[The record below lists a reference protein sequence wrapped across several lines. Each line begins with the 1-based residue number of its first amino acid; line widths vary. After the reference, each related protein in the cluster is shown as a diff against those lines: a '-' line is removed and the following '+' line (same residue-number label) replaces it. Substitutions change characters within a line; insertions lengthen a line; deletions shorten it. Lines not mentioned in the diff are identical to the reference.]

1 MSRGGGRGAA
11 FRNSREMQIL
21 NQEAF
26 SITEGSTFSDTE
38 GESFSP
44 EHLAFSKL
52 YSIQSRASG
61 MSGLLSL
68 ERERERAGQSNP
80 KSFCFRLLR
89 NGQFIN

>member
-1 MSRGGGRGAA
+1 MCVWGGG

-61 MSGLLSL
+61 MSGLLSRER